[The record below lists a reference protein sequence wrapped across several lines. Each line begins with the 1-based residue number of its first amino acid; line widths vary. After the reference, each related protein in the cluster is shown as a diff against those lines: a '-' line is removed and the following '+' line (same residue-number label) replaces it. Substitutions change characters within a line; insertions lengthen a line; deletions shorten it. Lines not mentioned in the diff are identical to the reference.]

1 MQDEVPL
8 TIFWEQLR
16 SNPPAVTFQQDA
28 IDYEIAVSGWLVLIL
43 FGTDVTNAR
52 SMNSHLSR
60 KQQQTLQE
68 NTMLLSK
75 ASNTTVQ
82 STPT

>member
-8 TIFWEQLR
+8 TILKHLR
-16 SNPPAVTFQQDA
+16 SDPPAVTFQQDA
-28 IDYEIAVSGWLVLIL
+28 IYYEIAVSGWLVLIL
-43 FGTDVTNAR
+43 FGTDATNAR
-52 SMNSHLSR
+52 SMNSHLFR

-68 NTMLLSK
+68 NTLLLSK
-75 ASNTTVQ
+75 AFNTTVH